1 MLHLLPMI
9 KVLLIAKTS
18 EKYLVQGIDEYLKRI
33 QHFHKINYLEIPSIK
48 NSKNLSELE
57 QKVKEGELI
66 LKEIKENDHLILL
79 DENGKEFSSLLMAE
93 KLEKKLAGFKTVV
106 FVVGGPYGFSEEVV
120 KRSAEKWS
128 LSKLT
133 FSHQMVRLFFLEQ
146 IYRSFSILKGMPYH
160 HR

>member
-1 MLHLLPMI
+1 MI
-9 KVLLIAKTS
+9 KVLVVAKTS
-18 EKYLVQGIDEYLKRI
+18 EKYLFQGIDEYLKRI
-33 QHFHKINYLEIPSIK
+33 QHFHKINYFEIPSIK

-57 QKVKEGELI
+57 QKVKEGEII

-79 DENGKEFSSLLMAE
+79 DENGKEFSSLQMAE
-93 KLEKKLAGFKTVV
+93 KLEKKLAGFKTIV
-106 FVVGGPYGFSEEVV
+106 FVVAGPYGFSEEVV

>member
-1 MLHLLPMI
+1 M
-9 KVLLIAKTS
+9 
-18 EKYLVQGIDEYLKRI
+18 
-33 QHFHKINYLEIPSIK
+33 
-48 NSKNLSELE
+48 
-57 QKVKEGELI
+57 
-66 LKEIKENDHLILL
+66 ILL
-79 DENGKEFSSLLMAE
+79 DENGKEFSSLQMAE
-93 KLEKKLAGFKTVV
+93 KLEKKLAGFKTIV
-106 FVVGGPYGFSEEVV
+106 FVVAGPYGFSEEVV